1 MDFLDTP
8 MENSKNHEK
17 SEKPRLRMLHQVEH
31 GHDQSDTTNQHI
43 GSRQGLI
50 IRGMVSMAMGFVAM
64 TCINNDGLMII
75 TTVHNKYPVIL

>member
-1 MDFLDTP
+1 
-8 MENSKNHEK
+8 
-17 SEKPRLRMLHQVEH
+17 MLHQVEH